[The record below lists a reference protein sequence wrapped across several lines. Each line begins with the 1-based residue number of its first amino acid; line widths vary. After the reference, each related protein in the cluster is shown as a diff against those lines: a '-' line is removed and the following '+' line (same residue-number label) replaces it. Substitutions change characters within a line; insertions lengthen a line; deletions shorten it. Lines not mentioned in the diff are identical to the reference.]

1 MSHTPLRRLV
11 PAACLSL
18 ALAPA
23 LALADDAPV
32 TMNLMPL
39 PGTQQQHDFRIKA
52 VTDMKFKAR
61 EGASDEEIQQIN
73 AKMGAVK
80 MPMTMTLQMSQRL
93 QAGKKDAQGHIPVTA
108 RIEYGTMEMR
118 MGDGDLV
125 PGMPAKRM
133 PSMQFNADIIDG
145 RYENIR
151 LSGEGAAQLPPQM
164 MEGVFRKTFD
174 ALAQMNGT
182 PLRVG
187 ESVEMPLEMNVP
199 LPSLPGGSNAGKM
212 SARYTLTKVE
222 AGVAYFDIGATMDF
236 KLDLPMPAAA
246 ASAAS
251 AASAAGDAA
260 PAPASL
266 QLVMTGSGTGH
277 LQLRL
282 ADRLQQRTDLDL
294 RMDMRM
300 PMPDGHSMQMN
311 LQMDMAG
318 VGKALPAGPAKP
330 TSKPASKP
338 ATTPAS
344 PTAKSAGDK
353 AKAAK

>member
-1 MSHTPLRRLV
+1 MSHTTSRRLTSL
-11 PAACLSL
+11 ACISL

-23 LALADDAPV
+23 LVRADDAPI
-32 TMNLMPL
+32 TLNLMPL
-39 PGTQQQHDFRIKA
+39 PATQQQHDFRIKA
-52 VTDMKFKAR
+52 VTDMKFKVR
-61 EGASDEEIQQIN
+61 EGASDEETQQIN
-73 AKMGAVK
+73 ARMGAIK
-80 MPMTMTLQMSQRL
+80 MPMTMTLQMRQHM
-93 QAGKKDAQGHIPVTA
+93 QTGKADAQGHIPLKAT
-108 RIEYGTMEMR
+108 IEYGTMEMR
-118 MGDGDLV
+118 TGDGDLM

-133 PSMQFNADIIDG
+133 PSMQFNADIVDG

-151 LSGEGAAQLPPQM
+151 LSGEGAAKLPPEM
-164 MEGVFRKTFD
+164 MEGMFRKTFD
-174 ALAQMNGT
+174 ALAKMNGT

-222 AGVAYFDIGATMDF
+222 AGVAYFDIGATLDF
-236 KLDLPMPAAA
+236 KLDMPMPAAA

-251 AASAAGDAA
+251 AASAP

-266 QLVMTGSGTGH
+266 QMVMTGGGTGH

-294 RMDMRM
+294 RIDMRM
-300 PMPDGHSMQMN
+300 PMPDGHSMLMN
-311 LQMDMAG
+311 LQMAMTG
-318 VGKALPAGPAKP
+318 EGKALPAGKA
-330 TSKPASKP
+330 KP
-338 ATTPAS
+338 ATAKPAAS
-344 PTAKSAGDK
+344 K

>member
-1 MSHTPLRRLV
+1 MSHNPLRRLV

-23 LALADDAPV
+23 LVFADDAPI

-39 PGTQQQHDFRIKA
+39 PGTQQQHEFRIKA
-52 VTDMKFKAR
+52 ITDLKVKAR
-61 EGASDEEIQQIN
+61 EGASDEEMQQIN
-73 AKMGAVK
+73 AKMGAIK
-80 MPMTMTLQMSQRL
+80 MPMTMTMQMSQHL
-93 QAGKKDAQGHIPVTA
+93 QAGKQDAQGRIPVTA

-118 MGDGDLV
+118 TGNGDLM

-133 PSMQFNADIIDG
+133 PSMQFSADIVDG
-145 RYENIR
+145 HYENIR

-174 ALAQMNGT
+174 ALAKMNGT

-187 ESVEMPLEMNVP
+187 ETVEMPLEMNVP

-222 AGVAYFDIGATMDF
+222 AGVAFFDIGATMDF
-236 KLDLPMPAAA
+236 KLDMPMPAAA

-251 AASAAGDAA
+251 SAGDAA

-300 PMPDGHSMQMN
+300 PMPDGHSMQMS
-311 LQMDMAG
+311 LQMEMAG
-318 VGKALPAGPAKP
+318 EGKAVPAGKA
-330 TSKPASKP
+330 KPASKTASKTP
-338 ATTPAS
+338 SAAATPAK
-344 PTAKSAGDK
+344 PAGDK
-353 AKAAK
+353 AKAAN